1 MNRAAQFT
9 DQGVIVRLTPTAS
22 GQTYLLTVDTLSGPS
37 IDALR
42 RAYTSPVTAINA
54 YRGMCTLFAAGYTL
68 AAVVDFAQQHAAQ
81 PAAECE
87 LTACE
92 KAA

>member
-1 MNRAAQFT
+1 MNTTRAAQFDT
-9 DQGVIVRLTPTAS
+9 VIVRLAPTAS
-22 GQTYLLTVDTLSGPS
+22 GQTYLLTVDSTAGPTV
-37 IDALR
+37 DALR

-54 YRGMCTLFAAGYTL
+54 YRGMCALFVAGYTV
-68 AAVVDFAQQHAAQ
+68 AAVVDFAQQHATQ
-81 PAAECE
+81 PAADYE